1 MKRMRFGPDDEAR
14 RRRAGEDSVSE
25 HERNRRLK
33 SERDRLLRRQLA
45 RLRSA
50 VDPEELEDALP
61 ARA

>member
-1 MKRMRFGPDDEAR
+1 MKRMRFGPDDWR
-14 RRRAGEDSVSE
+14 RREAGEESVDE

-50 VDPEELEDALP
+50 RLEDELEDAPP